1 MHGHGAFQVTE
12 NVLGRDASANVFH
25 ELNTEQVL
33 FNRGDPNAIS
43 RAGQANKYSP
53 VLKEAAMRLQGEKAV
68 LEPVH

>member
-1 MHGHGAFQVTE
+1 MNTFRDPAT
-12 NVLGRDASANVFH
+12 NVYH
-25 ELNTEQVL
+25 ELHTEQVL

-53 VLKEAAMRLQGEKAV
+53 VLKEAAIRLQGEKAV